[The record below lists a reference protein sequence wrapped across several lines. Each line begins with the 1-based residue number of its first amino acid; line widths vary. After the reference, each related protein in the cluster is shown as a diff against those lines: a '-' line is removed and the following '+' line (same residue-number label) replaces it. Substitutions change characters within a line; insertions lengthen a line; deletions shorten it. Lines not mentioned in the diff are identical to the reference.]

1 MDSVWTYAKGPNLA
15 APRVQSL
22 MQEVIKELT
31 RKSGLHLLGIFV
43 GMFITWRVAVAFYN
57 VWFHPLSKFPG
68 PPHMAAFY
76 LPYMYDTFIC
86 GNMHNTI
93 RKLHQKYG
101 PIVRVGPDHLAIDG
115 SVGWPE
121 VYGQK
126 TGQEEFGKVPEFL
139 FQGDT
144 TALIAAPK
152 DVHRRQRR
160 QLAHAFS
167 DSALRAQ
174 EGVMKQYVDLLMS
187 RFAERADTG
196 ESFNIIKWFDFTTFD
211 IIGHL
216 YHSEPFHCLE
226 NNGYHP
232 WVSAFFKGIR
242 GDSYRRFLRHFPLA
256 HEIVKRLRV
265 LSDLNS
271 STDNRDYIM
280 EKAQARIKQGDFAI
294 EGYRDFIA
302 FMLKKN
308 RDGEFGFFEPEIL
321 ASSPLV
327 ITAGSETTASSL
339 SALVFYLGSNP
350 VPYKRLTEEIRSA
363 FSDEEEITLNS
374 TQRLEYLHACIEEVL
389 RVYPPVPETPPRQS
403 PGGTID
409 GKWVPRGTTLTVFQM
424 ATYHNPKHWAEAD
437 SYLPE
442 RWLPK
447 SHPLYDDKFKDDNRA
462 TFKPF
467 SYGPRD
473 CLGKNLAYSE
483 MRLILARLLFGFDF
497 ELVPGQEGWHDALR
511 TFLVWERMPLNIHLK
526 KRSTTA

>member
-1 MDSVWTYAKGPNLA
+1 MDSALTYAKGPDLA
-15 APRVQSL
+15 FLRVRDPV
-22 MQEVIKELT
+22 QEVVRDLGHKTGIQ
-31 RKSGLHLLGIFV
+31 LLGIFV
-43 GMFITWRVAVAFYN
+43 GMFISWRAGVAIYN

-68 PPHMAAFY
+68 STHMAAFY
-76 LPYMYDTFIC
+76 LPYMYDSFIR
-86 GNMHNTI
+86 GTMHNTI
-93 RKLHQKYG
+93 RKLHHEYG
-101 PIVRVGPDHLAIDG
+101 PIVRVGPNHLAIDG
-115 SVGWPE
+115 SVGWPD
-121 VYGQK
+121 VYGHK
-126 TGQEEFGKVPEFL
+126 AGQEEFGKVPEFL

-167 DSALRAQ
+167 GSALRSQ
-174 EGVMKQYVDLLMS
+174 ETVMKQYVDLLMS
-187 RFAERADTG
+187 RFADRADTG
-196 ESFNIIKWFDFTTFD
+196 ESFNVIKWFDFTTFD

-226 NNGYHP
+226 SNGYHP
-232 WVSAFFKGIR
+232 WVSAFFDGFR
-242 GDSYRRFLRHFPLA
+242 GDSYRRFLNQFPLA
-256 HEIVKRLRV
+256 HEIVKRLRIV
-265 LSDLNS
+265 RDLNS
-271 STDNRDYIM
+271 STDNRDYIV

-294 EGYRDFIA
+294 EGYRDFVA
-302 FMLKKN
+302 FMLKQN

-339 SALVFYLGSNP
+339 SALVFYLGSNS
-350 VPYKRLTEEIRSA
+350 VAYERLTEEIRSA
-363 FSDEEEITLNS
+363 FSTEEEITLNS

-403 PGGTID
+403 PGGMID
-409 GKWVPRGTTLTVFQM
+409 GKWVPKGTLVTVFQM
-424 ATYHNPKHWAEAD
+424 ATYHNPKHWAEPD

-442 RWLPK
+442 RWLPTT
-447 SHPLYDDKFKDDNRA
+447 HALYDDKFKNDNRA

-483 MRLILARLLFGFDF
+483 MRLILARLLFEFDF
-497 ELVPGQEGWHDALR
+497 QLVPGQEGWHDALR
-511 TFLVWERMPLNIHLK
+511 TFLIWERMPLKIYLK
-526 KRSTTA
+526 KRPTSA